1 LIKVRAGAIT
11 MPHEL
16 TSKDQFNKLLK
27 DAVEVRVVRDEE
39 TAKVKIRTKRR
50 LYTFKTTGEEADVL
64 LKGVKVPVVK
74 F

>member
-1 LIKVRAGAIT
+1 

-27 DAVEVRVVRDEE
+27 DAVEVRVVGDEE
-39 TAKVKIRTKRR
+39 TAKVKIRTKRG
-50 LYTFKTTGEEADVL
+50 LYTFKTTADEVDIL

>member
-1 LIKVRAGAIT
+1 

-39 TAKVKIRTKRR
+39 TAKVKIRTKRG